1 MIPDKTFR
9 TELHRTF
16 LIEGLPEPLERKS
29 PHLQIFDN
37 YIHETPLRLRS
48 IRVPETKEWTLMLQK
63 RYLAGDHGAKW
74 NIEEIQLTE
83 AEYEHFKPFEGNEV
97 RKNRYFAEF
106 DGRAFEFDVYLGAL
120 WGLNRAR
127 VSFADRDEM
136 VSLVVPEFVVAEI
149 TDESFF
155 DDSNLVN
162 QNLES
167 VRREVERLL
176 GVSSTFRTSTGE

>member
-29 PHLQIFDN
+29 SHLQIFDN

-48 IRVPETKEWTLMLQK
+48 VRVPETKEWTLTLQK
-63 RYLAGDHGAKW
+63 RYPAGEYGGEW
-74 NIEEIQLTE
+74 RLEEIQLTQ
-83 AEYEHFKPFEGNEV
+83 AEYEHFKPLEGNEI

-106 DGRAFEFDVYLGAL
+106 DGQWFEFDVYLGAL

-127 VSFADRDEM
+127 VSFSDLEEM
-136 VSLVVPEFVVAEI
+136 GRFNPPAFVSMEVTETP
-149 TDESFF
+149 FF

-162 QNLES
+162 CKFEDVQL
-167 VRREVERLL
+167 EVERILSRKIQTA
-176 GVSSTFRTSTGE
+176 SSANE

>member
-1 MIPDKTFR
+1 MISDKTFR

-16 LIEGLPEPLERKS
+16 LIDGLPEPLERKS
-29 PHLQIFDN
+29 SHLQIFDN

-48 IRVPETKEWTLMLQK
+48 IRVPESKEWTLMMQK
-63 RYLAGDHGAKW
+63 RYPAGEYGAEW
-74 NIEEIQLTE
+74 RVEEIRLT
-83 AEYEHFKPFEGNEV
+83 AKEYEHFKPFEGNEI

-106 DGRAFEFDVYLGAL
+106 DGRRFEFDVYLGAL

-127 VSFADRDEM
+127 VSFSGREEM
-136 VSLVVPEFVVAEI
+136 SSFVPPDFVVLEV

-155 DDSNLVN
+155 DDANLVD
-162 QNLES
+162 QDLES

-176 GVSSTFRTSTGE
+176 GGSDKAHASMS